1 MRMCVVYC
9 RSRATRLAQR
19 RSAADGERS
28 AMADTGAE
36 SNEKYMEG
44 NNGQTSFPA
53 RHCASAL
60 GLLAMAPRPSVRP
73 SQVGVLSKRPNGSR
87 SFLVWWL
94 TSAYPT
100 LCWKGI
106 LVCQKIKSTSLWN
119 QNSELGEKF
128 RNCTS
133 IVASVV
139 NFGGRSML

>member
-60 GLLAMAPRPSVRP
+60 GLLAMAPRPSVRHK
-73 SQVGVLSKRPNGSR
+73 SEFYQNGR
-87 SFLVWWL
+87 TDRDRFW
-94 TSAYPT
+94 Y
-100 LCWKGI
+100 
-106 LVCQKIKSTSLWN
+106 
-119 QNSELGEKF
+119 
-128 RNCTS
+128 
-133 IVASVV
+133 
-139 NFGGRSML
+139 GG